1 MTPIMLFAAYAVVL
15 VVALYIFVYI
25 PNKKKQRQMKEL
37 HGSLTPGD
45 VVITMGG
52 IVGTVTEV
60 NGDYVTLLLD
70 KNTGTAVLYRVSKSN
85 TPEDNIF
92 IKSAINALP
101 CNCVAFVDNKA
112 RASEYCPED
121 QYCWS

>member
-70 KNTGTAVLYRVSKSN
+70 KNTETTMEVVLYAISQIREKA
-85 TPEDNIF
+85 
-92 IKSAINALP
+92 SA
-101 CNCVAFVDNKA
+101 
-112 RASEYCPED
+112 
-121 QYCWS
+121 

>member
-45 VVITMGG
+45 VVITM
-52 IVGTVTEV
+52 
-60 NGDYVTLLLD
+60 
-70 KNTGTAVLYRVSKSN
+70 
-85 TPEDNIF
+85 
-92 IKSAINALP
+92 
-101 CNCVAFVDNKA
+101 
-112 RASEYCPED
+112 
-121 QYCWS
+121 

>member
-37 HGSLTPGD
+37 HGALTLGD

-52 IVGTVTEV
+52 IAGTV
-60 NGDYVTLLLD
+60 
-70 KNTGTAVLYRVSKSN
+70 S
-85 TPEDNIF
+85 
-92 IKSAINALP
+92 
-101 CNCVAFVDNKA
+101 
-112 RASEYCPED
+112 
-121 QYCWS
+121 

>member
-1 MTPIMLFAAYAVVL
+1 MTPSMLFAAYAVIL
-15 VVALYIFVYI
+15 VAALYIFVYI

-37 HGSLTPGD
+37 HASLGPGD

-70 KNTGTAVLYRVSKSN
+70 KNTGTTVEVVLYAISQVREKA
-85 TPEDNIF
+85 
-92 IKSAINALP
+92 SA
-101 CNCVAFVDNKA
+101 
-112 RASEYCPED
+112 
-121 QYCWS
+121 